1 MIAVFRHTQFP
12 AQVLTAALYLEAGIR
27 AVEIGSL
34 MFGHDDPQTGRPVA
48 APLELVRLAV
58 PRRVY
63 SLSQLAYVAEACG
76 RLLQQ
81 RERIQR

>member
-1 MIAVFRHTQFP
+1 MSGTNTSANC
-12 AQVLTAALYLEAGIR
+12 
-27 AVEIGSL
+27 S
-34 MFGHDDPQTGRPVA
+34 
-48 APLELVRLAV
+48 VRLAV

-81 RERIQR
+81 RERLRGLEIETAPRVLEDARKAGLI